1 MEVNQLKTMEA
12 LIPSNAERPT
22 RRANWDFYTKSF
34 TKACNSTTY
43 DMQADLEAEFARSV
57 IPMQEVKNKVEG
69 K

>member
-1 MEVNQLKTMEA
+1 MEA

-43 DMQADLEAEFARSV
+43 DMRADLDKEFARSV
-57 IPMQEVKNKVEG
+57 MPMREYEMKVMQEKEDY
-69 K
+69 